1 MSQIKFARTLVILI
15 VGFFFVACSDGYDGP
30 IGDRP
35 VAADGEND
43 RAPDTEA
50 PEAATLF
57 EKVKKNGVPEIPLR
71 KAFDYFDANKSKIK
85 NKNYMTIIDFSQHS
99 KKERFY
105 LIDLKTGKV
114 QKLLTAHGRGSDPQ
128 HDGYAKKF
136 SNASGSN
143 MTSLGFML
151 TAERYTGQHGTSL
164 RLDGLESINSNA
176 RPRAIVIHGADYVDP
191 SRPVMG
197 RSLGC
202 PAVENRWIVSL
213 IKKIENGSLLYSYYT
228 GL

>member
-1 MSQIKFARTLVILI
+1 MVQSHFLKLFTVIGLL
-15 VGFFFVACSDGYDGP
+15 FFLTACSEGYNGP
-30 IGDRP
+30 IADKPVPADDGDRSP
-35 VAADGEND
+35 IAK
-43 RAPDTEA
+43 
-50 PEAATLF
+50 TLF
-57 EKVKKNGVPEIPLR
+57 QKVLEKGVPEIPLR

-99 KKERFY
+99 GRERFY
-105 LIDLKTGKV
+105 LIDLKTGNV
-114 QKLLTAHGRGSDPQ
+114 QKLLTSHGKGSDPQ

-136 SNASGSN
+136 SNVSGSN

-151 TAERYTGQHGTSL
+151 TAERYNGKHGLSL
-164 RLDGLESINSNA
+164 RLDGLESINSNV
-176 RPRAIVIHGADYVDP
+176 RRRAIVIHGADYVDP
-191 SRPVMG
+191 SRPIMG

-202 PAVENRWIVSL
+202 PAVEQRWIVSL

>member
-1 MSQIKFARTLVILI
+1 MRNIHFTRVIL
-15 VGFFFVACSDGYDGP
+15 GLSFVFLLASCSESYNGP
-30 IGDRP
+30 IGERP
-35 VAADGEND
+35 VAADDG
-43 RAPDTEA
+43 TT
-50 PEAATLF
+50 PERETPETQTLF
-57 EKVKKNGVPEIPLR
+57 EKVLKNGVPEIPLR
-71 KAFDYFDANKSKIK
+71 KAFNYFDANKKIIK
-85 NKNYMTIIDFSQHS
+85 NRNYMVIIDFSQHS

-105 LIDLKTGKV
+105 LIDLKSGNV

-136 SNASGSN
+136 SNISGSN

-191 SRPVMG
+191 SRPTMG

-213 IKKIENGSLLYSYYT
+213 VKKIENGSLVYSYYT